1 VVSGGDA
8 RNDQVI
14 VTACPKVGPTLPH
27 PTMIDLYYKDYVKDF
42 PIFTRATW
50 GNAFWRVIKDFLAS
64 GRSLRHAR
72 ASFLH

>member
-1 VVSGGDA
+1 
-8 RNDQVI
+8 
-14 VTACPKVGPTLPH
+14 
-27 PTMIDLYYKDYVKDF
+27 MIDLYYKDYVKDF